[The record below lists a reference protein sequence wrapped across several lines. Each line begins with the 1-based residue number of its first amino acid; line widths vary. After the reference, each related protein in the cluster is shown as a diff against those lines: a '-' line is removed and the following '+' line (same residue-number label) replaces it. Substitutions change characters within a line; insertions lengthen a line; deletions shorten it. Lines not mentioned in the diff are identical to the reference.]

1 MKQLYKIQLI
11 LDIKLKDG
19 TKYHFSG
26 SNIYENRNMSI
37 YYDILP
43 KKETYVI
50 QDAETLKNCKNIYP
64 YFNVFGTISTD
75 ILNKEFIKL
84 RVSSEH
90 TVLYLDEFE
99 IIELTI
105 DYKIVDYS
113 FETLL
118 KELRFAEFIEYLIDL
133 RERKKQEK
141 YNSMSYEELDRE
153 LLKQR
158 IYQLETENQ
167 ALRMRCERLS
177 ETQHEDKEE
186 TDETDI

>member
-1 MKQLYKIQLI
+1 M
-11 LDIKLKDG
+11 
-19 TKYHFSG
+19 
-26 SNIYENRNMSI
+26 
-37 YYDILP
+37 
-43 KKETYVI
+43 
-50 QDAETLKNCKNIYP
+50 
-64 YFNVFGTISTD
+64 FGTISTD

-99 IIELTI
+99 IIKLTI
-105 DYKIVDYS
+105 DHKIVDYS

-118 KELRFAEFIEYLIDL
+118 KELRFTEFIEYLIDL

-177 ETQHEDKEE
+177 ETQHEYKEQ